1 MAKRILVLSQ
11 LYWPDEVAVAQMVTD
26 LTKYLDN
33 KGCEVTVYC
42 SRHEYEHTDRAHSRL
57 DKLQNINIHRIRHT
71 SFGKGSKLGRII
83 DILTFNL
90 VIFFKLLTLK
100 RHHFDLMI
108 GLTNPPLLSYIGLH
122 IAKWKKLRFYYWAMD
137 LQPEISFRL
146 GYLNKDSLAAKL
158 LSKMSK
164 YIYKQS
170 DGIIALDV
178 YMKAFIGAHADKDKI
193 QVIPVW
199 PATVKQGEGNGPNA
213 FRVKHGLENDI
224 VIMYS
229 GNHSIAHP
237 MDTIMEVARL
247 LKEDSR
253 FRFVFIGEGIRKN
266 DVREFQKKY
275 ELDNMLLLPYQP
287 REQIHISLSAADFQV
302 VILGD
307 NLVGLTHPCKIYTAM
322 GLGIPIL
329 FIGPSPSHVSDLAQ
343 GHDGNVLA
351 EHGEEELIV
360 RALQSFADQK
370 VTDDSIATYNKQ
382 LIAQA
387 YTPEHSMQAIYNFL
401 QTG

>member
-1 MAKRILVLSQ
+1 MLSQ

-42 SRHEYEHTDRAHSRL
+42 SRHEYEHTDREHAQL
-57 DKLQNINIHRIRHT
+57 DNLQNINIHRIRH
-71 SFGKGSKLGRII
+71 SKFGKGSKLGRII

-90 VIFFKLLTLK
+90 AIFFKLLFLR
-100 RHHFDLMI
+100 RHKFDAMI

-137 LQPEISFRL
+137 LQPEMSFRL
-146 GYLNKDSLAAKL
+146 GYLNKGSFIAKL
-158 LSKMSK
+158 LSRMSK
-164 YIYKQS
+164 YIYNNS

-178 YMKAFIGAHADKDKI
+178 YMKAFIGAYTNEDKI
-193 QVIPVW
+193 EVIPVW
-199 PATVKQGEGNGPNA
+199 PATVQQPQDDGPNA
-213 FRVKHGLENDI
+213 FRVTHGLENDI

-247 LKEDSR
+247 LKEDNR
-253 FRFVFIGEGIRKN
+253 IRFVFIGEGIRKN
-266 DVREFQKKY
+266 DVREFQKQY
-275 ELDNMLLLPYQP
+275 GLENILMLPYQP
-287 REQIHISLSAADFQV
+287 REHIHISLSAADFQV
-302 VILGD
+302 VILGN

-329 FIGPSPSHVSDLAQ
+329 FIGPTPCHVSDLAQ
-343 GHDGNVLA
+343 GHKGNIIA
-351 EHGEEELIV
+351 AHGEAGRIAQ
-360 RALQSFADQK
+360 ALMTFADQK
-370 VTDDSIATYNKQ
+370 APDNSIARYNKQ
-382 LIAQA
+382 LIAQSF
-387 YTPEHSMQAIYNFL
+387 TPEQSMQSIYRFL
-401 QTG
+401 QMA